1 MDIIDTK
8 RTSNSKDLCSINSIK
23 AKFYKVSVS
32 NYFSNIWPVSTSQ
45 LCALCTNIH
54 LKNKPI
60 G

>member
-8 RTSNSKDLCSINSIK
+8 RTNNSKDLCSINSIK
-23 AKFYKVSVS
+23 AKFYKASVN

-45 LCALCTNIH
+45 LGALYTNIYF
-54 LKNKPI
+54 KNKPI